1 MQRIRE
7 RRVLS
12 RARAG
17 GGSASP
23 RGLDFGEQD
32 IIEAIMDRKVPTQ
45 MQHCILKVYKK
56 AKGGNRKEKY
66 IGAFN
71 ICAATFSKHKYQ
83 KKDSLKL
90 TAKGIR
96 NNRRHQREKEATR
109 KRVKWKHMN
118 NQIWGQDFK
127 RIAKDKKSGIE

>member
-1 MQRIRE
+1 M
-7 RRVLS
+7 S

-17 GGSASP
+17 GGSASA
-23 RGLDFGEQD
+23 RGLDFGEQA
-32 IIEAIMDRKVPTQ
+32 IIDSIMGRKVPTQ

-71 ICAATFSKHKYQ
+71 ICAATFQKHKYQ
-83 KKDSLKL
+83 KDNLKL
-90 TAKGIR
+90 TAKGIK

-109 KRVKWKHMN
+109 KRTKWKYLN
-118 NQIWGQDFK
+118 EAVWGQDFK
-127 RIAKDKKSGIE
+127 RIAKDKKNSVGSE